1 MDTPED
7 TPEMQSLDPAE
18 LLSPGELPTVT
29 VRGQGIPLDTEPM
42 GDTGGG
48 LSRVVKDSL
57 RDAAIATLKQTLSD
71 DAPVRNSGP
80 RVTVALS
87 ILDRV
92 WSKPSVGA
100 GASFSISAN
109 QLAVVVSQLP
119 PPSTLPPPPS
129 TT

>member
-1 MDTPED
+1 
-7 TPEMQSLDPAE
+7 MQSPDTAE

-29 VRGQGIPLDTEPM
+29 VKGQGLPLDTEPM
-42 GDTGGG
+42 GDTGG